1 MLSRPAPAGYILWA
15 GTVGFG
21 SPLAERFAAAAATGC
36 RRATLSPPDVLRAAG
51 TGTTAAEIARQAAD
65 SGLDLIM
72 DPVMNWYPDREPS
85 PSRFAGVSAR
95 DALRMC
101 EELGVVSLTAIATAS
116 SDVPVPELAGYF
128 ARLCDR
134 AAGFGARVHLEFMP
148 FSVVRDL
155 RIAWDLVRAASRP
168 NGGLVFDTWHFF
180 RGDPDFGVLA
190 GIPGDR
196 IFCVQL
202 DDAPA
207 RPAASPPR
215 TRPAGSPRETRPAFS
230 PLKTERMS
238 ALREETS
245 RRLLPGDGAL
255 DLPAAIRALHR
266 IGALTWVGP
275 EVISPDLAA
284 MPVLAA
290 ATLAMNRT
298 RAALAAALR
307 APAS

>member
-1 MLSRPAPAGYILWA
+1 VEATPLQPAAPASLAGCTLWA
-15 GTVGFG
+15 GTVGFT
-21 SPLAERFAAAAATGC
+21 SPLDERFAAAAAVGC
-36 RRATLSPPDVLRAAG
+36 QQVSLSPPDVLRAASD
-51 TGTTAAEIARQAAD
+51 GTTAAEIGRRARD
-65 SGLDLIM
+65 LGLDLII

-85 PSRFAGVSAR
+85 PSRFAGVSSD

-101 EELGVVSLTAIATAS
+101 EALGVVSLSAIATAT
-116 SDVPVPELAGYF
+116 SDLPVPELAGPF
-128 ARLCDR
+128 GALCDR
-134 AAGFGARVHLEFMP
+134 AAGFGAQVHLEFIP
-148 FSVVRDL
+148 FTVVRTL
-155 RIAWDLVRAASRP
+155 RIGWDLVRAAGRL

-202 DDAPA
+202 DDASAGSPPSPPPGTP
-207 RPAASPPR
+207 PAASAR
-215 TRPAGSPRETRPAFS
+215 RAEY
-230 PLKTERMS
+230 MS

-275 EVISPDLAA
+275 EVISPELAA
-284 MPVLAA
+284 MPVLDA
-290 ATLAMNRT
+290 ATLAMDRT
-298 RAALAAALR
+298 RAALAAALST
-307 APAS
+307 PAS